1 MTLAMTGGADA
12 LTGELLSAFALG
24 LFSAPHCLAMC
35 GGIASAL
42 LMSGRTAM
50 ISTGQQPASV
60 LARSPGLIA
69 SSASPPSLSARGVSL
84 PIVGDALIYGTGKIL
99 GYMML
104 GLLAGTG
111 GFLLGGM
118 NAAAFMMLRALS
130 GILLIA
136 LGLYMAGW
144 WLGVLSLERWA
155 YRLWQPILRR
165 VQHLSLKYTSNKLLA
180 GLAWGLLPCGIVYSV
195 LSLALASG
203 SAIHGLLIM
212 MVFGLGTLPFV
223 LASGGL
229 LQFMLP
235 LLRLTWIRQ
244 SAGLGMIGLGAWTL
258 VNNLG

>member
-1 MTLAMTGGADA
+1 MSA
-12 LTGELLSAFALG
+12 LTGELMSAFALG

-42 LMSGRTAM
+42 LMGGRTSLLSAHKAPEVV
-50 ISTGQQPASV
+50 S
-60 LARSPGLIA
+60 RSPTLIA
-69 SSASPPSLSARGVSL
+69 SSATAAPVMSTQFTMPLMA
-84 PIVGDALIYGTGKIL
+84 DALVYGSGKIM
-99 GYMML
+99 GYMAL

-118 NAAAFMMLRALS
+118 HSSAIVMLQALS
-130 GILLIA
+130 GVLLIL

-155 YRLWQPILRR
+155 YQFWQPLLRR
-165 VQHLSLKYTSNKLLA
+165 VRHLSLQHTSNKLLA
-180 GLAWGLLPCGIVYSV
+180 GIAWGLLPCGIVFSV

-203 SAIHGLLIM
+203 SATHGLLIM

-223 LASGGL
+223 LLSGGL

-235 LLRLTWIRQ
+235 LLKLTWIRQ
-244 SAGLGMIGLGAWTL
+244 CAGLGMIALGVWTL

>member
-1 MTLAMTGGADA
+1 MNAALVGSGGA
-12 LTGELLSAFALG
+12 LTGELISAFALG

-42 LMSGRTAM
+42 LMSGRTELIATRQKPTRALA
-50 ISTGQQPASV
+50 ST
-60 LARSPGLIA
+60 PGLIA
-69 SSASPPSLSARGVSL
+69 SSAAPAPL
-84 PIVGDALIYGTGKIL
+84 PAPGLTRPLVGDALVYGSGKIL
-99 GYMML
+99 GYMAL
-104 GLLAGTG
+104 GLIAGAG

-118 NAAAFMMLRALS
+118 NSAAFVMLRALS

-155 YRLWQPILRR
+155 YRLWQPVLRR
-165 VQHLSLKYTSNKLLA
+165 VQHLSLRHTSNKLLA
-180 GLAWGLLPCGIVYSV
+180 GIAWGLLPCGIVYSV

-203 SAIHGLLIM
+203 SAINGLLIM

-223 LASGGL
+223 LLSGGL

-235 LLRLTWIRQ
+235 LLKMTWIRQ